1 MHKKPKFLLSS
12 ILVVVILGVGLLF
25 IPSVW
30 SRVSYHAT
38 DIYAKIKY
46 ALFPPEEA
54 LFVPGQTTPDAQIET
69 AVQATLAAMTTPN
82 LQPTATI
89 PSATFTPTST
99 PVPLPSQA
107 MLTGVKQEME
117 EWNNCG
123 PATLSMYLS
132 YWGWKGTQDDI
143 APIVKPNSRDKNVM
157 PYELEDYL
165 INNTNFMDI
174 VRIGGDMQT
183 LKALI
188 NAGIPVMIEKGFST
202 QEQGWMGHYELIVG
216 YDDEKGEFYTQDS
229 YLQIAKPDA
238 KYFAISYDD
247 FYQNWRAFNFVF
259 IVVFPQEKQ
268 NDVMNLVGPLWNESD
283 ANQIALNRALSE
295 TASLTDSR
303 DIFFSYFN
311 LGSSYVK
318 VQDYK
323 DAALVYDIAFMKLPA
338 ISEGFR
344 PWRMMWYQTG
354 PYFAYY
360 YSGRYQDVE
369 DLATNTID
377 AAAEP
382 YLEESFVWRARAR
395 IALGDNAGA
404 IEDVKTSLEYH
415 PGFGPSV
422 ELAQYLGINP

>member
-1 MHKKPKFLLSS
+1 MHRKPKFLLSS

-165 INNTNFMDI
+165 INNTDFMDI
-174 VRIGGDMQT
+174 VRIGGDLQT

-259 IVVFPQEKQ
+259 IVVFP
-268 NDVMNLVGPLWNESD
+268 
-283 ANQIALNRALSE
+283 
-295 TASLTDSR
+295 
-303 DIFFSYFN
+303 
-311 LGSSYVK
+311 
-318 VQDYK
+318 
-323 DAALVYDIAFMKLPA
+323 
-338 ISEGFR
+338 
-344 PWRMMWYQTG
+344 
-354 PYFAYY
+354 
-360 YSGRYQDVE
+360 
-369 DLATNTID
+369 
-377 AAAEP
+377 
-382 YLEESFVWRARAR
+382 
-395 IALGDNAGA
+395 
-404 IEDVKTSLEYH
+404 
-415 PGFGPSV
+415 
-422 ELAQYLGINP
+422 